1 MTACGLDFGTSNTTL
16 GVQDSGGFR
25 LLALDGVR
33 TTLPTAV
40 FFDFEHDRTTIGQ
53 EAVDAYVSGVE
64 GRLMRS
70 IKSMLGTDLIDA
82 DTALRKGR
90 ISFRAVIGTFLDL
103 VKARAEQ
110 ALGGELGDVV
120 VGRPVHFVDGDP
132 AGDAAAEEA
141 LGQIARAAGFRNVS
155 FQFEPI
161 AAALDYEQQVAGEEL
176 ALIADIG
183 GGTSDFSVV
192 RIGPERRG
200 KADRAG
206 DILANDGI
214 RVGGTDFD
222 RDLSLA
228 TAMPE
233 LGLGSAMKRAGLLAP
248 RSIYFDLAT
257 WSKINFLYTAKAM
270 ADLERLQR
278 DSATPDRIERL
289 IGVVEHRLGHALA
302 MAVERT
308 KIDLSDAPEAGLFLD
323 WGDGGMTR
331 PVSVDELNQ
340 ATAILAGRI
349 GGRVRACLAEAGTRP
364 TEVDAVFLTGGS
376 TLLPQVRTAIL
387 AELPGALVVEGNIF
401 GSVGTGLTIEAG
413 RRYGG
418 AA

>member
-16 GVQDSGGFR
+16 GVQDADGFR
-25 LLALDGVR
+25 LLALDGTR

-53 EAVDAYVSGVE
+53 AAIDGYVSGVE

-103 VKARAEQ
+103 VKKRAED

-132 AGDAAAEEA
+132 AGDAAAEET
-141 LGQIARAAGFRNVS
+141 LGQIAQAAGFRNVS

-161 AAALDYEQQVAGEEL
+161 AAALDYEQQVASEEL

-192 RIGPERRG
+192 RIGPARRG

-248 RSIYFDLAT
+248 KSIYFDLAT

-270 ADLERLQR
+270 AELERLQR
-278 DSATPDRIERL
+278 DSAEPEKIERL
-289 IGVVEHRLGHALA
+289 IGVVEHRQGHALA

-308 KIDLSDAPEAGLFLD
+308 KIALSDHEATQLALD
-323 WGDGGMTR
+323 WGDGDLALA
-331 PVSVDELNQ
+331 VDREALNR
-340 ATAILAGRI
+340 ATGSLAARI
-349 GGRVRACLAEAGTRP
+349 GTRIRDCLSDAGVTADRI
-364 TEVDAVFLTGGS
+364 DAVFLTGGS
-376 TLLPQVRTAIL
+376 TLLPQVRAAIL
-387 AELPGALVVEGNIF
+387 AEAPGARVVEGNIF
-401 GSVGTGLTIEAG
+401 GSVGLGLTVEAL
-413 RRYGG
+413 RRYG
-418 AA
+418 

>member
-16 GVQDSGGFR
+16 GVQDADGFR
-25 LLALDGVR
+25 LLALDGTR

-53 EAVDAYVSGVE
+53 AAIDGYVSGVE

-103 VKARAEQ
+103 VKKRAED

-132 AGDAAAEEA
+132 AGDAAAEET

-192 RIGPERRG
+192 RIGPARRG

-248 RSIYFDLAT
+248 KSIYFDLAT

-270 ADLERLQR
+270 AELERLQR
-278 DSATPDRIERL
+278 DSAEPEKIERL
-289 IGVVEHRLGHALA
+289 IGVVEHRQGHALA

-308 KIDLSDAPEAGLFLD
+308 KIALSDHEATELALD
-323 WGDGGMTR
+323 WGDGDLALA
-331 PVSVDELNQ
+331 VDRGALNR
-340 ATAILAGRI
+340 ATGSLAARI
-349 GGRVRACLAEAGTRP
+349 GTRIRDCLADAGVTADRI
-364 TEVDAVFLTGGS
+364 DAVFLTGGS
-376 TLLPQVRTAIL
+376 TLLPQVRAAIL
-387 AELPGALVVEGNIF
+387 AEAPDARVVEGNIF
-401 GSVGTGLTIEAG
+401 GSVGLGLTVEAL
-413 RRYGG
+413 RRYG
-418 AA
+418 

>member
-16 GVQDSGGFR
+16 GVQDGGGFR
-25 LLALDGVR
+25 LLELDGVR

-40 FFDFEHDRTTIGQ
+40 FFDFEADAVTIGQ
-53 EAVDAYVSGVE
+53 AAVDSYVSGVE

-82 DTALRKGR
+82 DTALRRGR
-90 ISFRAVIGTFLDL
+90 ISFRAVIGTFLDT
-103 VKARAEQ
+103 VKGRAET
-110 ALGGELGDVV
+110 AYGAPLSDVV

-132 AGDAAAEEA
+132 AGDAAAEDA
-141 LGQIARAAGFRNVS
+141 LGAIARAAGFREVS

-161 AAALDYEQQVAGEEL
+161 AAALDYEQQVSGEEL

-200 KADRAG
+200 KPDRSA

-233 LGLGSAMKRAGLLAP
+233 LGHGSAMKRAGLLAP
-248 RSIYFDLAT
+248 KSIYFDLAT
-257 WSKINFLYTAKAM
+257 WSKINFLYTNKAM
-270 ADLERLQR
+270 AELERFQR
-278 DSATPDRIERL
+278 DSAVPDRIERL
-289 IGVVEHRLGHALA
+289 IGVVEHRQGHALA
-302 MAVERT
+302 MAVERA
-308 KIDLSDAPEAGLFLD
+308 KIALSDHDETRLALD
-323 WGDGGMTR
+323 WGDGDLSI
-331 PVSVDELNQ
+331 PVDVDGLNR
-340 ATAILAGRI
+340 ATGALAARI
-349 GGRVRACLAEAGTRP
+349 GTRIRDCLAEAGVTPDRI
-364 TEVDAVFLTGGS
+364 DAVFLTGGS
-376 TLLPQVRTAIL
+376 TLLPQVRAAIL
-387 AELPGALVVEGNIF
+387 AQAPGARVVEGNIF
-401 GSVGTGLTIEAG
+401 GSVGLGLTVEAQ
-413 RRYGG
+413 RRYGR
-418 AA
+418 

>member
-16 GVQDSGGFR
+16 GVQDADGFR
-25 LLALDGVR
+25 LLALDGTR

-53 EAVDAYVSGVE
+53 AAIDGYVSGVE

-103 VKARAEQ
+103 VKKRAEE
-110 ALGGELGDVV
+110 AMGGELGDVV

-132 AGDAAAEEA
+132 AGDAAAEET

-257 WSKINFLYTAKAM
+257 WAKINFLYTAKAM
-270 ADLERLQR
+270 AELERLQR
-278 DSATPDRIERL
+278 DSAEPEKIERL
-289 IGVVEHRLGHALA
+289 IGVVEHRQGHALA

-308 KIDLSDAPEAGLFLD
+308 KIALSDHETAQLALD
-323 WGDGGMTR
+323 WGDGDLALA
-331 PVSVDELNQ
+331 VDRDALNR
-340 ATAILAGRI
+340 ATGSLAARI
-349 GGRVRACLAEAGTRP
+349 GSRIRDCLADAGVTADRI
-364 TEVDAVFLTGGS
+364 DAVFLTGGS
-376 TLLPQVRTAIL
+376 TLLPQVRAAIL
-387 AELPGALVVEGNIF
+387 AEAPGARVVEGNIF
-401 GSVGTGLTIEAG
+401 GSVGLGLTVEAL
-413 RRYGG
+413 RRYG
-418 AA
+418 

>member
-16 GVQDSGGFR
+16 GVQDADGFR
-25 LLALDGVR
+25 LLALDGTR

-53 EAVDAYVSGVE
+53 AAIDGYVSGVE

-103 VKARAEQ
+103 VKKRAED

-141 LGQIARAAGFRNVS
+141 LGRIAQAAGFRNVS

-248 RSIYFDLAT
+248 KSIYFDLAT

-270 ADLERLQR
+270 AELERLQR
-278 DSATPDRIERL
+278 DSAEPEKIGRL
-289 IGVVEHRLGHALA
+289 IGVVEHRQGHALA

-308 KIDLSDAPEAGLFLD
+308 KIALSDHEATQLALD
-323 WGDGGMTR
+323 WGDGELALA
-331 PVSVDELNQ
+331 VDRQALNR
-340 ATAILAGRI
+340 ATGSLAARI
-349 GGRVRACLAEAGTRP
+349 GTRIRDCLADAGVTADRI
-364 TEVDAVFLTGGS
+364 DAVFLTGGS
-376 TLLPQVRTAIL
+376 TLLPQVRAAIL
-387 AELPGALVVEGNIF
+387 AEAPGARVVEGNIF
-401 GSVGTGLTIEAG
+401 GSVGLGLTVEAL
-413 RRYGG
+413 RRYG
-418 AA
+418 